1 MPKFVAR
8 KPEKEVISMR
18 IDSDLLKHI
27 DTPNALM
34 NRIGQ
39 WALDVQCNGLLT
51 TRYFNERDEAARE
64 TTQEQGTSTV
74 RRVNLEDVFLSIT
87 GRKVSGSAQ

>member
-1 MPKFVAR
+1 M
-8 KPEKEVISMR
+8 KPPE
-18 IDSDLLKHI
+18 
-27 DTPNALM
+27 N
-34 NRIGQ
+34 
-39 WALDVQCNGLLT
+39 
-51 TRYFNERDEAARE
+51 

>member
-1 MPKFVAR
+1 M
-8 KPEKEVISMR
+8 
-18 IDSDLLKHI
+18 
-27 DTPNALM
+27 
-34 NRIGQ
+34 
-39 WALDVQCNGLLT
+39 ALDVQCNGLLT

>member
-1 MPKFVAR
+1 MPNG
-8 KPEKEVISMR
+8 
-18 IDSDLLKHI
+18 
-27 DTPNALM
+27 TPNALM
-34 NRIGQ
+34 NQIGQ